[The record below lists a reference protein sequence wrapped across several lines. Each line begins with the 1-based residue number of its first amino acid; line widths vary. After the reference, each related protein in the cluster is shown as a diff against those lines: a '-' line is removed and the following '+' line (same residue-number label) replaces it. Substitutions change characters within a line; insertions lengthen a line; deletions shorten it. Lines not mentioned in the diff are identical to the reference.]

1 MSMSPILRMKELDI
15 NNLETQEGKDVKF
28 FFESKIT
35 ELYHE
40 YYEYQNLYNAIHKLP
55 LFRDRFNDYENKL
68 TDNDLTIKKLQDEI
82 TRLQSD
88 VFRDRFDKYEKEL
101 KEKQDI
107 IDNLSNEVI
116 RLNTI
121 IEIKEF
127 INNNN

>member
-1 MSMSPILRMKELDI
+1 MSMSPISRSNKLDI
-15 NNLETQEGKDVKF
+15 NNLETEEGKDVKF

-35 ELYHE
+35 QLYHE
-40 YYEYQNLYNAIHKLP
+40 YYEYQNLYNAIHQLP
-55 LFRDRFNDYENKL
+55 LFRDKFNDYEKKL
-68 TDNDLTIKKLQDEI
+68 KDNDSTIKKLEDEI
-82 TRLQSD
+82 SRLQSD

-101 KEKQDI
+101 REKQDI
-107 IDNLSNEVI
+107 IDSLKNEVI